1 MRHKILI
8 VSAAALFT
16 LSSCGEDFLYK
27 APQGSID
34 QEALTN
40 AEGVE
45 LLVVNAYAGLT
56 RPTGY
61 DNMFNWVFGV
71 YTEVTPIK
79 APNPMTNPY

>member
-8 VSAAALFT
+8 VSAVALFT

-40 AEGVE
+40 AEGLSYWWSTLMPV
-45 LLVVNAYAGLT
+45 
-56 RPTGY
+56 
-61 DNMFNWVFGV
+61 
-71 YTEVTPIK
+71 
-79 APNPMTNPY
+79 

>member
-34 QEALTN
+34 QEIGRASCR
-40 AEGVE
+40 ERV
-45 LLVVNAYAGLT
+45 
-56 RPTGY
+56 
-61 DNMFNWVFGV
+61 
-71 YTEVTPIK
+71 
-79 APNPMTNPY
+79 

>member
-8 VSAAALFT
+8 VSAVALFT

-40 AEGVE
+40 LSLIHISEP
-45 LLVVNAYAGLT
+45 T
-56 RPTGY
+56 RP
-61 DNMFNWVFGV
+61 
-71 YTEVTPIK
+71 
-79 APNPMTNPY
+79 

>member
-8 VSAAALFT
+8 VSAVALFT

-56 RPTGY
+56 GRPDMTICSIGY
-61 DNMFNWVFGV
+61 SVV
-71 YTEVTPIK
+71 YTEVTLIK

>member
-40 AEGVE
+40 AEGLSYWWSTLMPV
-45 LLVVNAYAGLT
+45 
-56 RPTGY
+56 
-61 DNMFNWVFGV
+61 
-71 YTEVTPIK
+71 
-79 APNPMTNPY
+79 